1 MLNSALP
8 LVLASLVLASAARA
22 QGSDPSQDARKMGSP
37 AALPQGQTV
46 ESMWPAPTA
55 DDWEKPVLVTWQ
67 RTFEDAFKVAAE
79 LGKPVLVCV
88 NMDGEPA
95 SEHWAGI
102 KYRTSETARLLEP
115 YVCLVASVYRHSP
128 RDHDEEGRRIPCPR
142 FGGVTCGEHITLEPI
157 LYEKYFEGQRIAPRH
172 ILLERDGTKGYD
184 VFYSWDTASVANAFA
199 EGVKDRPKPVEPGER
214 SLEARLQTADVNERL
229 ALEKAYLTGSHTERR
244 TLLETTLKARVVD
257 QLELLR
263 LALFGLDVELARLA
277 RRALAQCESEEALDL
292 IAEALKAP
300 MDDAEREL
308 LVAAA
313 ERLSEKFPRGRTLV
327 AVQRGLVA
335 RSARVDVEA
344 WRRTA
349 EGEYRA
355 GALASQALE
364 SAARTSEAVPTDG
377 AARLALAESLL
388 ARAHD
393 AQIPGAFTPLF
404 ELDADRA
411 AREAEASG
419 VSGWRLDA
427 VLAVTSLARGQR
439 EEAVR
444 RALAAFEG
452 GMPRP
457 GEEGMALDD
466 ASSVALLAL
475 FAEARQKAIAQAY
488 RERKPWPGEWL
499 ADVHAAYAVLVT
511 HPRGTEQHAADGY
524 DFLRWLG
531 ATARARE
538 VLERGLTRFP
548 ASWRLHERLRGALVV
563 ERGPDGLE
571 SEYAARLARAEAPPE
586 LGWFAAYASLVAAET
601 HRRGGA
607 RDRAL
612 AAYERALTLYEQDL
626 ALHPEHEA
634 SVDHYS
640 ALALAGRAH
649 VFFELGDLARATDG
663 LVLAFERAPRAA
675 AAFDGLGRTPIDSAR
690 ILLARLEER
699 GEAALYERLQTRLA
713 GLGRELLDRPDRERG
728 VPNEAARAG
737 DRPLP
742 PRQVLPEAGPPRTP
756 DSPRW

>member
-1 MLNSALP
+1 MLTAPVSLI
-8 LVLASLVLASAARA
+8 LVAWLLTPAAHA

-95 SEHWAGI
+95 SEHWAGV

-184 VFYSWDTASVANAFA
+184 VFYSWDTASVAKAFT
-199 EGVKDRPKPVEPGER
+199 EGVKDRPEPIEPGER

-229 ALEKAYLTGSHTERR
+229 ALEKDYLAGSHAERR

-263 LALFGLDVELARLA
+263 LALFGLDLELARLA

-292 IAEALKAP
+292 IAEALKAS

-313 ERLSEKFPRGRTLV
+313 ERLAEKFPRGRTLV
-327 AVQRGLVA
+327 AVQRGLVS
-335 RSARVDVEA
+335 RSERVDVEA

-349 EGEYRA
+349 AGEYRA

-393 AQIPGAFTPLF
+393 TEIPGAFTPLF

-419 VSGWRLDA
+419 VRGWRLDA
-427 VLAVTSLARGQR
+427 VLAVTSLARGKR

-466 ASSVALLAL
+466 VSSVALLAL
-475 FAEARQKAIAQAY
+475 FAEARQTAIAQAY
-488 RERKPWPGEWL
+488 RERRPWPGEWL

-511 HPRGTEQHAADGY
+511 HPRGNEQQAADGH

-531 ATARARE
+531 ASARARE

-548 ASWRLHERLRGALVV
+548 TSWRLHERLRGALLV

-571 SEYAARLARAEAPPE
+571 SEYAARLEATPE
-586 LGWFAAYASLVAAET
+586 FGWFAAYASLVAAET

-607 RDRAL
+607 RDLAL
-612 AAYERALTLYEQDL
+612 AAYERALTLYEQDIERS
-626 ALHPEHEA
+626 PEHAA

-649 VFFELGDLARATDG
+649 IFFELGDLARATDG

-690 ILLARLEER
+690 ILLARLEEC
-699 GEAALYERLQTRLA
+699 GETALYERLQTRLA
-713 GLGRELLDRPDRERG
+713 GLGRELLDAPDRERG

-742 PRQVLPEAGPPRTP
+742 PRQDLPPAGAPRTP
-756 DSPRW
+756 DAPRR